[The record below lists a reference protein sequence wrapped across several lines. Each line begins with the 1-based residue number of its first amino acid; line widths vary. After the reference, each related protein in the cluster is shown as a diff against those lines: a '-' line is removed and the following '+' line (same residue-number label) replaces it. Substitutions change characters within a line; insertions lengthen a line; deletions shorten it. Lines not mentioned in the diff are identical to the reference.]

1 MAEIIRQAL
10 AELRSA
16 YNILHGPEFWL
27 VLPALFWAAFISAV
41 IGFWV
46 FSRWGG
52 DDE

>member
-16 YNILHGPEFWL
+16 YNILHGPEAWL
-27 VLPALFWAAFISAV
+27 VLPVMFWAAFISAV
-41 IGFWV
+41 VGFCV
-46 FSRWGG
+46 FSKWKD